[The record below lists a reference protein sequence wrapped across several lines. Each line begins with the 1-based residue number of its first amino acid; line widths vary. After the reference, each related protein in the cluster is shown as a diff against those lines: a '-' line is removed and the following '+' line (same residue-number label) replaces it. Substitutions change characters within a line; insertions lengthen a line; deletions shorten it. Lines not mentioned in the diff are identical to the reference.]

1 MPDQPY
7 TIRDGGKMWQHVL
20 DGASVW
26 GVTGPMYD
34 DVGMP
39 CLVVTGDLDAAR
51 RRLAPIPADT
61 RTAALDVATAAEGEW
76 RFGVNHDRRNL
87 REAIVDALVAA
98 GLIRPAHDDA
108 AYVAM
113 REEFI
118 RIIDDAD
125 SCIHAQPSK
134 ESLATTLVRAARAAL
149 AAADQE
155 EKP

>member
-1 MPDQPY
+1 MAADSLY
-7 TIRDGGKMWQHVL
+7 TIRDGWVDNGDPDWM
-20 DGASVW
+20 ASANRLE
-26 GVTGPMYD
+26 G
-34 DVGMP
+34 DVP

-51 RRLAPIPADT
+51 RRLAPLPADT

-76 RFGVNHDRRNL
+76 RFGVNDDRRNL

-134 ESLATTLVRAARAAL
+134 ESLATTLVRAARSAL
-149 AAADQE
+149 AAAE
-155 EKP
+155 ERDDA